1 MIAVKAGDRREAN
14 FQLATAATFN
24 VSGVAYDAGGSPLT
38 DVAVGVSFDVP
49 PNWIRG
55 AARTGT
61 DGRFVIGGLQDGRY
75 VLRATRTNAAGR
87 QETGEVHFDVN
98 GADVPHLTVRMD
110 VR

>member
-1 MIAVKAGDRREAN
+1 M
-14 FQLATAATFN
+14 
-24 VSGVAYDAGGSPLT
+24 
-38 DVAVGVSFDVP
+38 GVSLDVP

-75 VLRATRTNAAGR
+75 VRRATRTNAAGR